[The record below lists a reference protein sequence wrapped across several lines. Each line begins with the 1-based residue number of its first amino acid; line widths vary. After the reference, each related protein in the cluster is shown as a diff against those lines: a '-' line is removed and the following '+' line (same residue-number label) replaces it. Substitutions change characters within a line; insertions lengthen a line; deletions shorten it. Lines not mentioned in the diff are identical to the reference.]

1 LTSEKVFLGLDIS
14 TSSTGWALVA
24 ADGTPIDIGWWDIAG
39 IDGMHLKAE
48 AVERGLRALPQPDG
62 VFVEENV
69 LGFSSGGSTAH
80 VIVTLAKFNAVVSHT
95 CWRIWGIPPISI
107 PAIRARSLV
116 GLKVPRGENVKEHV
130 LRWARARSDD
140 RFWPTRLIK
149 TGKRKGLEVPV
160 QGCFDA
166 ADAFLL
172 VNAGMKINQ

>member
-1 LTSEKVFLGLDIS
+1 LTSDRIFLGLDIS
-14 TSSTGWALVA
+14 TSSTGWALVRE
-24 ADGTPIDIGWWDIAG
+24 DGSPIDIGWFDIAG
-39 IDGMHLKAE
+39 IEGMYLKAE
-48 AVERGLRALPQPDG
+48 AVEAGLRALPRPDG

-95 CWRIWGIPPISI
+95 CWRIWGIQPASI

-130 LRWARARSDD
+130 LRWASARSDEK
-140 RFWPTRLIK
+140 FWPRRVIK

-172 VNAGMKINQ
+172 ANAGLKTLG